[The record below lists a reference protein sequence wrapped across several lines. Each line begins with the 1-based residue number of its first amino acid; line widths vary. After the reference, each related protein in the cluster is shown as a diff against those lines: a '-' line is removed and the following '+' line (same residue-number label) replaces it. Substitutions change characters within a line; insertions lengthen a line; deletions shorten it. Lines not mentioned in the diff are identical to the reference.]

1 MILIIS
7 QTCDTI
13 WVYVF
18 CRLRTA
24 DFHGLPAEN
33 LPKADFN
40 LKNNSLL
47 RQPTHSH
54 LHTRTR
60 TRTGATRNTSRS
72 VITKFYH
79 TALWFLINSP
89 SFCSIRQIRTKSIL
103 HLTMTS
109 KANETCCCVFTPFTF
124 IWGRMSIRVMT
135 QENTQRQAETF
146 QWTVNTHRWME
157 WIERVPA
164 KILYIQKE
172 FLSFHRSPLPFCFH
186 SFVFF
191 VVAFFISIEGA
202 VRLFSIE
209 IMSAKCCKPFL
220 LHGSIQKHLS
230 LLCRLSVG
238 SSYERT

>member
-47 RQPTHSH
+47 RQPTHSL

-89 SFCSIRQIRTKSIL
+89 SFCSIRQIRTIHSTSYHDIKSKRNMLLRIYAVYIHLGPNEYTCNDSRKYATPSRNIPMNSEHTSLNGMNWTSACENFIYSKGISLFSPLSVAVLFSFVRSFFFIL
-103 HLTMTS
+103 HFNRRS
-109 KANETCCCVFTPFTF
+109 
-124 IWGRMSIRVMT
+124 R
-135 QENTQRQAETF
+135 
-146 QWTVNTHRWME
+146 TVVLNRN
-157 WIERVPA
+157 
-164 KILYIQKE
+164 
-172 FLSFHRSPLPFCFH
+172 
-186 SFVFF
+186 
-191 VVAFFISIEGA
+191 
-202 VRLFSIE
+202 
-209 IMSAKCCKPFL
+209 
-220 LHGSIQKHLS
+220 
-230 LLCRLSVG
+230 
-238 SSYERT
+238 YERQML